1 MKLLVKSSYSK
12 PIRKNMN
19 LRTGC
24 DDDVRQAITDSG
36 INNGASTH
44 VCIRKPDLN

>member
-1 MKLLVKSSYSK
+1 MYSK
-12 PIRKNMN
+12 HKKDMSFKK
-19 LRTGC
+19 GC

-44 VCIRKPDLN
+44 ICIRKPDLN